1 MKGLIRYA
9 AALLAVVLL
18 LLSALCALAACVTTE
33 AFAREVGGT
42 KSLRN
47 LQQQRIGE
55 AAQELTER
63 WQLTPGLMSEWTQGA
78 ADAQSEAVAN
88 WWGMLWQDEAADR
101 AFPLWLDASREAA
114 LVALIREDPGF
125 IAATDA
131 DQRRAIARDEV
142 VYALDEAVCDAVT
155 PLRRSIVELGLTLL
169 GDAVSLPLLR
179 QMLLLGAAMLAGA
192 ALALMIPARRMV
204 GSILLAAALLMAG
217 ASVPVALADIPGLLA
232 PLSGIAA
239 MLGRNALA
247 CLGVLWYGAA
257 AVLALLGAAV
267 IAVKKAVG
275 GEEG

>member
-1 MKGLIRYA
+1 MRGLIRYA

-42 KSLRN
+42 QSLRN

-101 AFPLWLDASREAA
+101 AFPLWLDASREAE
-114 LVALIREDPGF
+114 LVALVREDPGF
-125 IAATDA
+125 IAATGA

-179 QMLLLGAAMLAGA
+179 QMLLLMAGA
-192 ALALMIPARRMV
+192 ALALMIPARRMA

-217 ASVPVALADIPGLLA
+217 VSVPVALADIPGLLA

-267 IAVKKAVG
+267 IAVKKAGG